1 MRVLSGMR
9 PTGRLHVGHLVG
21 ALDNWVRIQNEGNEC
36 FYFIADWHALTTN
49 YDDVS
54 KIYEY
59 TIDIIRTFLACGIDP
74 DKSVVFVQ
82 SAIKEHAELQLLF
95 SMITPVGWLERVP
108 TYKEIKQQLSY
119 KDLSNLGFLAYP
131 VLQAADILIYKPDG
145 VPVGQDQVYHVE
157 LTREIARRFNYLYGQ
172 VFPEPKELL
181 SHLPKLPGTDGRK
194 MSKSYGNV
202 ILIDTTEDE
211 LREKILRMMTDPARK
226 RRSDPGDPEKC
237 PVWNYHK
244 AFGTTDDE
252 KEYIKNGC
260 RTASIGC
267 IDCKKV
273 LLGHMIERLKPI
285 WKRLDELKKNEEYV
299 HRIINEGNEK
309 ARAFAI
315 ETIKEARE
323 AMNLRF

>member
-36 FYFIADWHALTTN
+36 FYFIADWHALTTG
-49 YDDVS
+49 YDDIS
-54 KIYEY
+54 NIYEY
-59 TIDIIRTFLACGIDP
+59 TVDIIRTYIACGIDP
-74 DKSVVFVQ
+74 EKSVVFVQ

-157 LTREIARRFNYLYGQ
+157 LTREIARRFNNLYGQ

-202 ILIDTTEDE
+202 ILIDTTENE
-211 LREKILRMMTDPARK
+211 LREKVLRMMTDPARK
-226 RRSDPGDPEKC
+226 RRTDPGDPEKC
-237 PVWNYHK
+237 PVWDYHK
-244 AFGTTDDE
+244 AFGTTEDE
-252 KEYIKNGC
+252 KEYIKKGC
-260 RTASIGC
+260 KTASIGC
-267 IDCKKV
+267 IDCKKI
-273 LLGHMIERLKPI
+273 LLKHMLERLKPI
-285 WKRLDELKKNEEYV
+285 WEKLAELKKNEEYIQRV
-299 HRIINEGNEK
+299 IKEGNEK
-309 ARAFAI
+309 ARSFASKTM
-315 ETIKEARE
+315 EEVRKV
-323 AMNLRF
+323 MNLRF